1 MPKVTVRCNA
11 EPDCRQLRCLYAL
24 PIRTRHYQRLGIKG
38 ETPQSRLEGLRT
50 LSGLAANSSM
60 AGRRRRPGASAR
72 ARCPGLRGTVRRG
85 SRQASGAGVRRRP
98 VALDRDLVAASLHGA
113 KRQAGVEDGGAEE
126 TLRELAVHLRDEEL
140 NVHVVLLSQAGWA
153 DAVCVG
159 CLDGA
164 AVRPQAGHLAPARSE
179 RAKNRQVDRTSACG
193 TLGGQPTTTGYGLLK
208 AGTPCRRCDS
218 ATGVRRWRCRRDEP
232 HGGRIADGVVQA
244 EDFRTGRW
252 FVCVARMRCQ
262 LCANRGKAS
271 PDAGNGVR
279 QGSFPASGRH
289 ATRKWVRCAVADL
302 AQPRAG
308 GDGGGVRRVGGRR
321 GLRESTGGTP
331 SRRRFRASRGDRQ
344 NSCSV
349 LESESGVGVSCRGPC
364 RDSPGVSC
372 RATDRRA
379 EQKKMKKN
387 SKHDGE
393 EQLPGAGAARG
404 DRAVRRDKERADG
417 TPLSADEV
425 AGIGAGAVGSGANYA
440 DTVGILEKPNP
451 HGFFAEKAN
460 DLFDK
465 FGGKDAKLIGGGNE
479 QNGPDRLV
487 DGVQIQS
494 KYCKTGAD
502 CVSECFKDGN
512 FRYFNADNSPMQ
524 IEVPSDMY
532 EAAVKAME
540 ARIERGQVKGVSD
553 PAKATEIVR
562 KGNFTY
568 AQAKNIARFGTVESL
583 TYDAVNG
590 VKLAGQ
596 AMGISAAVSFAV
608 SIWNGEELDVALK
621 QACKTGIK
629 VGGIAWIGSI
639 AAAQLGRTGIE
650 QALRGST
657 DWLVSQM
664 SFKAAAWIVN
674 GMRSGSAIYGVAATN
689 HLSKLLRGNVVTA
702 IATTAVLSSMDFVR
716 MFNGKMSGAQ
726 LFKNVT
732 VTASGVAGGTAGWFG
747 GAAAGAA
754 IGSLAP
760 GPGTAIGAFIGGLLG
775 SLGVGAAASKTAAVV
790 LDGFIEDDA
799 KEMLAI
805 VKKIYGA
812 LCVEYLLT
820 REEAEAVLGDFQALD
835 LPDVLRDMYAADDQR
850 GYARGVLEP
859 LVEERV
865 RARMRVAL
873 PSSED
878 LSRGTGRV
886 LEELLGDAA

>member
-1 MPKVTVRCNA
+1 
-11 EPDCRQLRCLYAL
+11 
-24 PIRTRHYQRLGIKG
+24 
-38 ETPQSRLEGLRT
+38 
-50 LSGLAANSSM
+50 
-60 AGRRRRPGASAR
+60 
-72 ARCPGLRGTVRRG
+72 
-85 SRQASGAGVRRRP
+85 
-98 VALDRDLVAASLHGA
+98 
-113 KRQAGVEDGGAEE
+113 
-126 TLRELAVHLRDEEL
+126 
-140 NVHVVLLSQAGWA
+140 
-153 DAVCVG
+153 
-159 CLDGA
+159 
-164 AVRPQAGHLAPARSE
+164 
-179 RAKNRQVDRTSACG
+179 
-193 TLGGQPTTTGYGLLK
+193 
-208 AGTPCRRCDS
+208 
-218 ATGVRRWRCRRDEP
+218 
-232 HGGRIADGVVQA
+232 
-244 EDFRTGRW
+244 
-252 FVCVARMRCQ
+252 
-262 LCANRGKAS
+262 
-271 PDAGNGVR
+271 
-279 QGSFPASGRH
+279 
-289 ATRKWVRCAVADL
+289 
-302 AQPRAG
+302 
-308 GDGGGVRRVGGRR
+308 
-321 GLRESTGGTP
+321 
-331 SRRRFRASRGDRQ
+331 
-344 NSCSV
+344 
-349 LESESGVGVSCRGPC
+349 
-364 RDSPGVSC
+364 
-372 RATDRRA
+372 
-379 EQKKMKKN
+379 MKKN

-487 DGVQIQS
+487 DWRADSEQILQDR
-494 KYCKTGAD
+494 GGLRIR
-502 CVSECFKDGN
+502 VFQGREL
-512 FRYFNADNSPMQ
+512 RYFNADNSPMQ

-674 GMRSGSAIYGVAATN
+674 GMRSGSAIYGVAARN

-805 VKKIYGA
+805 MKKIYGA